1 VLKKTPFTQAIS
13 YPPLL
18 GKLNAL
24 SLTNVTA
31 STQSIN
37 IEGNSSDTNRHPH
50 RVNLYHIGWQNLL
63 PADFFIQ
70 KEIHMVKLFK
80 RFMREEEGQD
90 FAEYALILGAV
101 GVVAIAVIS
110 QYKTELI
117 AAFQAGIDALRMAR
131 GG

>member
-1 VLKKTPFTQAIS
+1 MIS
-13 YPPLL
+13 ADR
-18 GKLNAL
+18 KN
-24 SLTNVTA
+24 
-31 STQSIN
+31 
-37 IEGNSSDTNRHPH
+37 
-50 RVNLYHIGWQNLL
+50 L
-63 PADFFIQ
+63 PADLFIQ
-70 KEIHMVKLFK
+70 KELHMLKLIK
-80 RFMREEEGQD
+80 RFIREEKGQD

>member
-1 VLKKTPFTQAIS
+1 M
-13 YPPLL
+13 Y
-18 GKLNAL
+18 KL
-24 SLTNVTA
+24 
-31 STQSIN
+31 I
-37 IEGNSSDTNRHPH
+37 
-50 RVNLYHIGWQNLL
+50 
-63 PADFFIQ
+63 
-70 KEIHMVKLFK
+70 K
-80 RFMREEEGQD
+80 RFVLEEKGQD